1 MAVDEKAKAALDR
14 TIRTYVELGRHADAA
29 KAARGGGR
37 NAEASN
43 LYAGAG
49 MYFEAAECAFLGGDA
64 AKALDYLVLVSR
76 DHPRYR
82 QAAVAAARI
91 AGPTGTMT
99 ATLDRLLQRFL
110 ESPPADPSE
119 VEAFYFAALLYERGN
134 ARDVAAAALS
144 KVVARDPQFRD
155 AAARLQALQAAS
167 RPSGITDIDRILRED
182 ASFRGRR
189 SAPKPIGPPPAKV
202 EAPKPPSLLLEPIGP
217 NRDSTTIPPGEAVRA
232 TASAIFS
239 EGATIAGRYLLE
251 ARIGEGGMATVFRA
265 KDLEINDLVALKV
278 FTQVVNDEQIIGRI
292 KEELRLSRLLAHPNI
307 IRIYD
312 MGIERGHR
320 YISMELLIGKDLLA
334 KVSEGTPISLSKKL
348 DWLIQGCNALGAA
361 HAKGVVHR
369 DVKPENF
376 FVLED
381 GTIKLMD
388 FGLAKGERRSGL
400 TQVGMIA
407 GTPEYMAPEQINDF
421 SAVTPAT
428 DLYAMGVVAYRIFT
442 GTVPFTHTELMPL
455 LMMQVNE
462 PPPPP
467 RSRKPDLPPEIETV
481 ILKLLE
487 KDPAN
492 RYASGAEVAKV
503 LSQLRQKYS
512 RSGYAL

>member
-29 KAARGGGR
+29 KAARGAGR
-37 NAEASN
+37 NAEAST

-49 MYFEAAECAFLGGDA
+49 LYFEAAECAFLGGDP
-64 AKALDYLVLVSR
+64 AKALDYLVLVPR
-76 DHPRYR
+76 EHPRYR

-91 AGPTGTMT
+91 AGPAGTMT
-99 ATLDRLLQRFL
+99 ATLDRLLNRFL

-134 ARDVAAAALS
+134 ARDVAAAALTQ
-144 KVVARDPQFRD
+144 VVARDPQFRD
-155 AAARLQALQAAS
+155 AAARLQALQSAS

-182 ASFRGRR
+182 ANFRGRR
-189 SAPKPIGPPPAKV
+189 PGPKPIGPAVKV
-202 EAPKPPSLLLEPIGP
+202 QAPKPPSLILEPV
-217 NRDSTTIPPGEAVRA
+217 DSRKDSTIPPGGVRA

-251 ARIGEGGMATVFRA
+251 ARIGEGGMASVFRA

-320 YISMELLIGKDLLA
+320 YISMELLVGKDLLA
-334 KVSEGTPISLSKKL
+334 RVSDGAPITLSKKL
-348 DWLIQGCNALGAA
+348 DWLVQGCNALEAA

-428 DLYAMGVVAYRIFT
+428 DLYAMGVVAYRMFT

-487 KDPAN
+487 KDPAK
-492 RYASGAEVAKV
+492 RYASAAEVAKA
-503 LSQLRQKYS
+503 LSQIRQKYS